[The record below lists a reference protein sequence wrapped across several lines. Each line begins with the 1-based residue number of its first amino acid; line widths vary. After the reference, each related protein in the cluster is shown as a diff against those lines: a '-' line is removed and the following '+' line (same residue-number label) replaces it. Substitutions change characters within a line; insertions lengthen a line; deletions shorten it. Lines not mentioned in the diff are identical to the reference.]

1 MAAVIELL
9 DSLFGAV
16 AAGTGAVTSSA
27 ANAPK
32 KLVETEKSATMSTYG
47 LMGFSALVVL
57 TFFTDFDFSIVQCLA
72 SFCMLWAFLLL
83 TIKVTSQNSAAGVSS
98 RSLEMW
104 LLTLFTRMSSTLIKR
119 GYLPE
124 DKSGD
129 YMYQFF
135 DVCTFF
141 AILNLVYMIH
151 RQYKNTYQE
160 ADDLH
165 GIYWVVPPCLLL
177 GIIFH
182 PHLNRSFVFDTIWT
196 TAQVMETFCMVPQLF
211 MITKQ
216 AGKVETYT
224 AQFVVLMFISRIF
237 AWLFWYTGYHE
248 LADGYVE
255 NVSAG
260 KFNWG
265 GYMVMLASTAQVLI
279 SADFM
284 YYYVKALMS
293 GRAMSMPVTQV

>member
-1 MAAVIELL
+1 MAALIEAI
-9 DSLFGAV
+9 DTLFGAI
-16 AAGTGAVTSSA
+16 AAGTTAATSKASSA
-27 ANAPK
+27 G
-32 KLVETEKSATMSTYG
+32 KLVETERSATLTAYG
-47 LMGFSALVVL
+47 GLGTALLIICV
-57 TFFTDFDFSIVQCLA
+57 FFTDFDFSIVQMLS
-72 SFCMLWAFLLL
+72 SFCMLGAFVLL
-83 TIKVTSQNSAAGVSS
+83 TIKVTSQDSAVGVSS

-124 DKSGD
+124 DRTGD
-129 YMYQFF
+129 YLYQFF
-135 DVCTFF
+135 DVCVFGVV
-141 AILNLVYMIH
+141 LNLVYMIH
-151 RQYKNTYQE
+151 RRYKNTYQE

-196 TAQVMETFCMVPQLF
+196 TAQIMETFCMVPQLF

-224 AQFVVLMFISRIF
+224 AQFVVLMFVSRVF

-260 KFNWG
+260 AFNWG
-265 GYMVMLASTAQVLI
+265 GYLVMLASTAQVLI

-284 YYYVKALMS
+284 YYYVKALLS
-293 GRAMSMPVTQV
+293 GRAMTMPATQV